1 LGLPGPGAADCGK
14 AFLALSG
21 GQQAEI
27 SCDAMTLSVQSPTQI
42 AWVTPDLD
50 ATETALTRLLGVRK
64 WVRIP
69 DVHFAPDTC
78 SYRGE
83 PADFVA
89 SISLS
94 YLGDMQLEL
103 ISPVRGENI
112 YSDFLRESGP
122 GLHHICVE
130 APNPERFV
138 AALSEAAAQ
147 GAEVV
152 QQGVMPGGIQFAY
165 VSAPQAGVPFVEIA
179 YVSPEM
185 RGFYDYIKREQ
196 K

>member
-1 LGLPGPGAADCGK
+1 
-14 AFLALSG
+14 
-21 GQQAEI
+21 
-27 SCDAMTLSVQSPTQI
+27 MTLPVQSPTQI

-50 ATETALTRLLGVRK
+50 ATETTLTGLLGVRK

-69 DVHFAPDTC
+69 DVHFAPDAC
-78 SYRGE
+78 SYRGK

-122 GLHHICVE
+122 GLHHICME
-130 APNPERFV
+130 AESPEQFD
-138 AALSEAAAQ
+138 AALSEATGRGAA
-147 GAEVV
+147 VV
-152 QQGVMPGGIQFAY
+152 QGGVMPGGIQFAY
-165 VSAPQAGVPFVEIA
+165 LSAPQAGVPFVEIA

-185 RGFYDYIKREQ
+185 RAFYDYIKQEQ
-196 K
+196 R